1 MRNIKMIKA
10 YPISKTMSE
19 VVYLDLVDGKL
30 KTMLLATSLVK
41 LNKISVL
48 EFGQLVA

>member
-1 MRNIKMIKA
+1 MKNIKMIKA

-19 VVYLDLVDGKL
+19 VVYVDLVDGKL
-30 KTMLLATSLVK
+30 KTMLIPTSQVK
-41 LNKISVL
+41 LHRNSVL